1 MKPSVR
7 LAAGAVLV
15 ALLLPGVSVTLAR
28 YAPLAARLLA
38 QSGESGGPGAVLE
51 IQSPTADAYISG
63 ATTLRARVTPPN
75 AVSRVLFSVD
85 GRQVCEATA
94 APFECSWEAGG
105 SITAHQVRAVGE
117 LVGGGRLIRTV
128 RTRDLGY
135 AEKVDVDVVQVIATV
150 IDGSGHFVK
159 SLPKTAFHVEE
170 DGKAQK
176 ISHFGAEDVPL
187 ELIVACDVSGSMTPA
202 MPRLKKAVKEFL
214 AAVPSRDQV
223 TLLGFNDSIFAL
235 TRRAVNPEE
244 RAKAVDRLAPWGA
257 TALYDVILR
266 GVDMLGKQPGRRAMV
281 VFSDGEDQ
289 GSHAS
294 ILDVERRLQSSDVT
308 LYMIAQGRGV
318 EVAALKSVMQRLVEP
333 TGGRAL
339 FTDSIDE
346 LHLAFADLLEELSNQ
361 YLLGYESTNTRRDD
375 TFRRISVRVD
385 GQGRVRARQG
395 YRAVAPK

>member
-1 MKPSVR
+1 MNTASFAALLV
-7 LAAGAVLV
+7 LLAGAF
-15 ALLLPGVSVTLAR
+15 LAR
-28 YAPLAARLLA
+28 HTPVAA
-38 QSGESGGPGAVLE
+38 QSGEPAPVLE
-51 IQSPTADAYISG
+51 IVSPTPDAYISG
-63 ATTLRARVTPPN
+63 ATTFRATITPASAARRVF
-75 AVSRVLFSVD
+75 FSVD
-85 GRQVCEATA
+85 GKQVCETST

-105 SITAHQVRAVGE
+105 SITAHQVRAVAE
-117 LVGGGRLIRTV
+117 LVSGGRIIRTV

-135 AEKVDVDVVQVIATV
+135 AEKVDVDVVQIIATV
-150 IDGSGHFVK
+150 VDGRGHFVTG
-159 SLPKTAFHVEE
+159 LPRTAFHVEE
-170 DGKAQK
+170 DGKSQT

-223 TLLGFNDSIFAL
+223 TLLGFNDSVFAL

-294 ILDVERRLQSSDVT
+294 ITDVERRLQASDVT
-308 LYMIAQGRGV
+308 LYMIGQGRGV
-318 EVAALKSVMQRLVEP
+318 EVAALKSIMQRLVEP

-375 TFRRISVRVD
+375 SFRRISVQVD

-395 YRAVAPK
+395 YRAVVPK

>member
-1 MKPSVR
+1 MKPTVR
-7 LAAGAVLV
+7 PAGAVLA
-15 ALLLPGVSVTLAR
+15 ALLLLTVS
-28 YAPLAARLLA
+28 APFSRHARLAA
-38 QSGESGGPGAVLE
+38 QSGEPAPVLE
-51 IQSPTADAYISG
+51 IVSPTADAYISG
-63 ATTLRARVTPPN
+63 ATTLRARVTPPD
-75 AVSRVLFSVD
+75 AASRVLFSID
-85 GRQVCEATA
+85 GRQVCETSA

-105 SITAHQVRAVGE
+105 SITAHQVRAVAE
-117 LVGGGRLIRTV
+117 LVGGGRIVRTV
-128 RTRDLGY
+128 RTRELGY
-135 AEKVDVDVVQVIATV
+135 AEKVDVDVVQIIATV
-150 IDGSGHFVK
+150 IDGRGHFVTG
-159 SLPKTAFHVEE
+159 LPRTAFHVEE
-170 DGKAQK
+170 DGKPQK

-214 AAVPSRDQV
+214 GAVPIRDQV

-294 ILDVERRLQSSDVT
+294 IIDVERRLQASDVT

-318 EVAALKSVMQRLVEP
+318 EVAALKAVMQRLVEP

-361 YLLGYESTNTRRDD
+361 YLLGYESTNAKRDD
-375 TFRRISVRVD
+375 TFRKISVQVD
-385 GQGRVRARQG
+385 GHGRVRARQG
-395 YRAVAPK
+395 YRAVPPK

>member
-1 MKPSVR
+1 V
-7 LAAGAVLV
+7 LALAYG
-15 ALLLPGVSVTLAR
+15 LPLG
-28 YAPLAARLLA
+28 A
-38 QSGESGGPGAVLE
+38 QSGDVERPVASPAPAPVLE
-51 IQSPTADAYISG
+51 ILAPTPDAYISG
-63 ATTLRARVTPPN
+63 STTFRAAVKPPS
-75 AVSRVLFSVD
+75 AASRVLFSVD
-85 GRQVCEATA
+85 GRQVCEASA
-94 APFECSWEAGG
+94 PPFECSWEAGG
-105 SITAHQVRAVGE
+105 GSINAHQVRAVAE

-128 RTRDLGY
+128 RTKDLGY
-135 AEKVDVDVVQVIATV
+135 AEKVDVEVVQVIATV
-150 IDGSGHFVK
+150 VDGRGHFVTG
-159 SLPKTAFHVEE
+159 LPKTAFHIEE
-170 DGKAQK
+170 DGKPQK

-202 MPRLKKAVKEFL
+202 IPRLKKAVKEFL

-266 GVDMLGKQPGRRAMV
+266 GVEMLGKQPGRRAMV

-294 ILDVERRLQSSDVT
+294 ITDVERRLQASDVT
-308 LYMIAQGRGV
+308 LYMIGQGRGV
-318 EVAALKSVMQRLVEP
+318 EVAALKAVMQRLVEP

-375 TFRRISVRVD
+375 TFRKISVQVD

>member
-1 MKPSVR
+1 MKLNVR
-7 LAAGAVLV
+7 VPAGAAVV
-15 ALLLPGVSVTLAR
+15 ALLLLTVSALPAR
-28 YAPLAARLLA
+28 HARLLA
-38 QSGESGGPGAVLE
+38 QTGEPAPALE
-51 IQSPTADAYISG
+51 IVSPTPDAYISG
-63 ATTLRARVTPPN
+63 ATTLRATVTPPG
-75 AVSRVLFSVD
+75 AASRVLFSID
-85 GRQVCEATA
+85 GRQVCETSTP
-94 APFECSWEAGG
+94 PFECSWEAGG
-105 SITAHQVRAVGE
+105 SITAHQVRAVAE
-117 LVGGGRLIRTV
+117 LVGGGRVIRTV

-135 AEKVDVDVVQVIATV
+135 AEKVDVDVVQIIATV
-150 IDGSGHFVK
+150 IDGRGHFVTG
-159 SLPKTAFHVEE
+159 LPRTAFHVEE
-170 DGKAQK
+170 DGKPQR

-202 MPRLKKAVKEFL
+202 IPRLKKAVKEFL
-214 AAVPSRDQV
+214 AAVPSGDQV

-266 GVDMLGKQPGRRAMV
+266 GVDMLGKQPGRRAMA

-294 ILDVERRLQSSDVT
+294 ITDVERRLQASDVT
-308 LYMIAQGRGV
+308 LYMIGQGRGV
-318 EVAALKSVMQRLVEP
+318 EVAALKTIMQRLVEP

-346 LHLAFADLLEELSNQ
+346 LHLRFADLLEELSNQ

-375 TFRRISVRVD
+375 TFRKISVQVD

-395 YRAVAPK
+395 YRAVPPK

>member
-1 MKPSVR
+1 MNTAS
-7 LAAGAVLV
+7 LASLLVLLAGAI
-15 ALLLPGVSVTLAR
+15 LAR
-28 YAPLAARLLA
+28 DMPVTAQTGEPAP
-38 QSGESGGPGAVLE
+38 VLE
-51 IQSPTADAYISG
+51 IVSPTPDAYISG
-63 ATTLRARVTPPN
+63 ATTFRATVTP
-75 AVSRVLFSVD
+75 AGAASRVFFSVD
-85 GRQVCEATA
+85 GRQVCETSTA
-94 APFECSWEAGG
+94 PYECSWEAGG
-105 SITAHQVRAVGE
+105 SITAHQVRAVAE
-117 LVGGGRLIRTV
+117 LAGGGRIIRTV

-135 AEKVDVDVVQVIATV
+135 AEKVDVEVVQVIATV
-150 IDGSGHFVK
+150 VDSRGHFVTG
-159 SLPKTAFHVEE
+159 LPRTAFHVEE
-170 DGKAQK
+170 DGKSQT

-202 MPRLKKAVKEFL
+202 IPRLKKAVKEFL

-294 ILDVERRLQSSDVT
+294 ITDVERRLQASDVT
-308 LYMIAQGRGV
+308 LYMIGQGRGV
-318 EVAALKSVMQRLVEP
+318 QVAALKSIMQRLVEP

-361 YLLGYESTNTRRDD
+361 YLLGYESTNTRRDE
-375 TFRRISVRVD
+375 TFRKISVQVD